1 MDNSQSKRKPYVRP
15 VKKSWWLKDRFYI
28 LYMLREGTSLLVAI
42 YAVILMVGLLRL
54 SQGEAAFNGWLAALS
69 QPLSILLH
77 LAVLAACAFH
87 AKTWFALAPKAM
99 RIFKGDELIPAKP
112 IIMAQYIGLA
122 GTSLVVLLFVLL
134 A

>member
-15 VKKSWWLKDRFYI
+15 MPKSWWLKDRFYL
-28 LYMLREGTSLLVAI
+28 LYMLREGTSLLVSV
-42 YAVILMVGLLRL
+42 YAVILLVGLLRL
-54 SQGEAAFNGWLAALS
+54 SQGEAAFNGWLAALGH
-69 QPLSILLH
+69 PLAILLH
-77 LAVLAACAFH
+77 LAVLAACLFH

-99 RIFKGDELIPAKP
+99 RIFRGEELLPEKP

-122 GTSLVVLLFVLL
+122 ATSLVVLLFVLL